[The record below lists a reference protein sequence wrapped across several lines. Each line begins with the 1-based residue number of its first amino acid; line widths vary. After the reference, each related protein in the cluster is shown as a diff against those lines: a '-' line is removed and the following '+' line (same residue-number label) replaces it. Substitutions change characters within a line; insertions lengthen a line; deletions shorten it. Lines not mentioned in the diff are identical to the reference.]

1 MVNFSY
7 IQRLSSKQGV
17 PEEIIEKDYL
27 IEFVLSYLGKD
38 KYFKEKLVFR
48 GGTALKK
55 VYFPDYRFS
64 EDLDFLIEDKENLKE
79 CEEKLDQLLVKISS
93 ENPFQLNKR
102 SEYLNTRLQFF
113 ILYDLFSEIKVIK
126 ELKIDILKDSYIP
139 TFQKKKILFTYQ
151 DFKHQNISINTYK
164 LESVVSDKICRIL
177 SVDNEPR
184 DIYDLWHI
192 LKLKIEPNKIK
203 KELKKRYGYDMYM
216 PNLLSRIATEE
227 YKRNWQIR
235 LGKQIVSL
243 PRYET
248 IRKELEELIKIKL
261 LSDKV

>member
-1 MVNFSY
+1 MINYSY

-17 PEEIIEKDYL
+17 PEETIEKDYL

-102 SEYLNTRLQFF
+102 SEY
-113 ILYDLFSEIKVIK
+113 
-126 ELKIDILKDSYIP
+126 P
-139 TFQKKKILFTYQ
+139 TPDYNFLSSMTFFQK
-151 DFKHQNISINTYK
+151 
-164 LESVVSDKICRIL
+164 
-177 SVDNEPR
+177 
-184 DIYDLWHI
+184 
-192 LKLKIEPNKIK
+192 LK
-203 KELKKRYGYDMYM
+203 
-216 PNLLSRIATEE
+216 
-227 YKRNWQIR
+227 
-235 LGKQIVSL
+235 SL
-243 PRYET
+243 R
-248 IRKELEELIKIKL
+248 
-261 LSDKV
+261 S